1 MRVSLHAK
9 WSIRLVLRL
18 FLIFVLISKMRI
30 THDFKSYF

>member
-18 FLIFVLISKMRI
+18 FLICALIDMRANNAN
-30 THDFKSYF
+30 K